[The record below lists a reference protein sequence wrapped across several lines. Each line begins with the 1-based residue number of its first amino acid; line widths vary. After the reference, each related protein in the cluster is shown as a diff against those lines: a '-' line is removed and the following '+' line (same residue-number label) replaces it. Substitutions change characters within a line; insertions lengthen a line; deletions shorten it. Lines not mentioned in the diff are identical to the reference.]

1 MYCTPEMNSTVNQLC
16 FNSKKKKK
24 KLGILPR
31 YMPGIRIQVSDMET
45 SVGTLVTM
53 PTIPVHEAVAP
64 GSPTEQ
70 DGGHSGTTKGRGES
84 SLDRRQSEE
93 TEQLTK

>member
-1 MYCTPEMNSTVNQLC
+1 
-16 FNSKKKKK
+16 
-24 KLGILPR
+24 
-31 YMPGIRIQVSDMET
+31 MET
-45 SVGTLVTM
+45 SVGTLMTM

-93 TEQLTK
+93 TEQLIK